1 MEEEEG
7 ELTQMPIMLVALIA
21 IPLLFGQV
29 PPKESYYDALYRL
42 GQRR

>member
-29 PPKESYYDALYRL
+29 PKESYYDALYRL